1 MKSFFALALLG
12 ALAVADDAADKLA
25 VSGLDNHG
33 TKIGALENAIPST
46 DVTLKTGTAGNKGT
60 LKLATG
66 WRKTSGSDG

>member
-33 TKIGALENAIPST
+33 TKIGALESHSF
-46 DVTLKTGTAGNKGT
+46 TLKTGTAGIKGS
-60 LKLATG
+60 LWLRTG